1 MGSRMKTKLKIDGVL
16 KDVEIH
22 EDFSITTI
30 ESKQHK
36 QTGWENVVDN
46 TFWDRY
52 FTSSGNWEAPLERN
66 DLCSFAAHSL
76 YETADY
82 FSDKTLAQNIIRAQ
96 EIWRRLLRWQAEN
109 DVPIIWSDF
118 RNPKY
123 YICYDY
129 KYGTIE
135 ARMILLNSDAF
146 GVYLSSR
153 SKAEEAI
160 EVFKEDLTWLFT
172 KFKSR
177 MDLLPKQKEQQCL

>member
-1 MGSRMKTKLKIDGVL
+1 MGPRMKTKLKIDGVL

-96 EIWRRLLRWQAEN
+96 EIWRVLSRWQAEN
-109 DVPIIWSDF
+109 DQPIIWGDF
-118 RNPKY
+118 STPKY
-123 YICYDY
+123 CICYDD
-129 KYGTIE
+129 KYGTIGVQVVWFN
-135 ARMILLNSDAF
+135 RDAF
-146 GVYLSSR
+146 GVYFSSR
-153 SKAEEAI
+153 NKAKKAI

-172 KFKSR
+172 EFKSR
-177 MDLLPKQKEQQCL
+177 MDLP